1 MSGMKRIF
9 LATLR
14 RSVSLAMPYVA
25 RLTRPLTMGVRAM
38 VLDGEGRICLIR
50 HSYVAG
56 WHMPGGAIE
65 PGETAGE
72 ALARELWEETGL
84 TLQGEPELFAL
95 YLNRRWSARDH
106 VALYLIRAFEVTGHR
121 PSPREIL
128 EHGFFPLDALPEGTT
143 GPTRRRITEVVQAT
157 RPDPYW

>member
-1 MSGMKRIF
+1 MKRF
-9 LATLR
+9 FVATLR
-14 RSVSLAMPYVA
+14 ATVSRAMPYVA

-38 VLDGEGRICLIR
+38 VLDGQGRVCLIR

-65 PGETAGE
+65 PGETAAQ

-84 TLQGEPELFAL
+84 AMQGAPELFGL

-106 VALYLIRAFEVTGHR
+106 VAVYVIRAFEQTDHR
-121 PSPREIL
+121 PDPREIIDV
-128 EHGFFPLDALPEGTT
+128 GFFPLDALPEGTT
-143 GPTRRRITEVVQAT
+143 GPTRRRLAEVLERDEPT
-157 RPDPYW
+157 PHW

>member
-1 MSGMKRIF
+1 MKRF
-9 LATLR
+9 FVATLR
-14 RSVSLAMPYVA
+14 ATVSRAMPYVA

-38 VLDGEGRICLIR
+38 VLDGEGHVCLIR

-65 PGETAGE
+65 PGETASE

-84 TLQGEPELFAL
+84 AIQGTPELFGL

-106 VALYLIRAFEVTGHR
+106 VAVYIIRAFERTNHR
-121 PSPREIL
+121 PDPREIIDV
-128 EHGFFPLDALPEGTT
+128 GFFPLDALPEGTT
-143 GPTRRRITEVVQAT
+143 GPTRRRLAEVLERHEPT
-157 RPDPYW
+157 PHW

>member
-1 MSGMKRIF
+1 MKRIL

-72 ALARELWEETGL
+72 ALAREMWEETGL

-106 VALYLIRAFEVTGHR
+106 VALYLIRSFEMTDHR
-121 PSPREIL
+121 PDPREIL
-128 EHGFFPLDALPEGTT
+128 EHGFFPFDALPEGTT
-143 GPTRRRITEVVQAT
+143 GPKRRRIAEVVHAT

>member
-1 MSGMKRIF
+1 MKRF
-9 LATLR
+9 LVATLR
-14 RSVSLAMPYVA
+14 ATVSRAMPYVA
-25 RLTRPLTMGVRAM
+25 RITRPLTMGVRAM
-38 VLDGEGRICLIR
+38 VLDGEGRVCLIR

-65 PGETAGE
+65 PGETAAE

-84 TLQGEPELFAL
+84 ALQGTPELFGL

-106 VALYLIRAFEVTGHR
+106 VAVYIIRAFEQTDHR

-128 EHGFFPLDALPEGTT
+128 EVGFFPLDALPEGTT
-143 GPTRRRITEVVQAT
+143 GPTRRRLAEVLERRAPT
-157 RPDPYW
+157 PHW

>member
-1 MSGMKRIF
+1 M
-9 LATLR
+9 R
-14 RSVSLAMPYVA
+14 RLLQAAIRKSISRAMPYVA
-25 RLTRPLTMGVRAM
+25 RVVRPLTMGVRAM

-84 TLQGEPELFAL
+84 ALQGEPELFAL
-95 YLNRRWSARDH
+95 YLNRRWSARDQG
-106 VALYLIRAFEVTGHR
+106 AL
-121 PSPREIL
+121 
-128 EHGFFPLDALPEGTT
+128 
-143 GPTRRRITEVVQAT
+143 
-157 RPDPYW
+157 

>member
-1 MSGMKRIF
+1 MTQMLQKP
-9 LATLR
+9 LR
-14 RSVSLAMPYVA
+14 SLISRAMPLVA

-65 PGETAGE
+65 PGETAGA
-72 ALARELWEETGL
+72 ALERELWEETGL
-84 TLQGEPELFAL
+84 QAQGTPELFAL

-106 VALYLIRAFEVTGHR
+106 VALYLLRQFEATDHR

-128 EHGFFPLDALPEGTT
+128 EQGFFPLDALPEGTT
-143 GPTRRRITEVVQAT
+143 GPTRRRIAEVLE
-157 RPDPYW
+157 RRPPDPFW

>member
-38 VLDGEGRICLIR
+38 VLDGEGCICLIR

-106 VALYLIRAFEVTGHR
+106 VALYLIRAFEVTNHR
-121 PSPREIL
+121 PDPREIL

-143 GPTRRRITEVVQAT
+143 GPTRRRIAEVVHAT

>member
-1 MSGMKRIF
+1 MKQIF

-106 VALYLIRAFEVTGHR
+106 VALYLIRAFKVTDHR
-121 PSPREIL
+121 PDPREIL

-143 GPTRRRITEVVQAT
+143 GPTRRRIAEVVHAT

>member
-1 MSGMKRIF
+1 
-9 LATLR
+9 
-14 RSVSLAMPYVA
+14 MPYVA

-38 VLDGEGRICLIR
+38 VLDEQGQICLIR

-65 PGETAGE
+65 PGETAAE
-72 ALARELWEETGL
+72 ALVRELWEETGL
-84 TLQGEPELFAL
+84 ELQGTPELFAL

-106 VALYLIRAFEVTGHR
+106 VALYLVRNFQPTNHR

-128 EHGFFPLDALPEGTT
+128 EVGFFPLTALPPGTT
-143 GPTRRRITEVVQAT
+143 GPTQRRIVEVLQGGK
-157 RPDPYW
+157 PDPHW